1 MHISW
6 GLTVKPELTMLNDHI
21 ESEICEMKENMLSS
35 GLIAKYKRLGMNIN
49 KKAMQL
55 KRLAELIELRQSG
68 GVANIGR
75 IVGLQTKEVR
85 ELLDEIRTMGIDI
98 CFDRKERTYYYA
110 SGKRLSIQLPVSVV
124 EEYVWMN

>member
-1 MHISW
+1 
-6 GLTVKPELTMLNDHI
+6 MLNDHI

-35 GLIAKYKRLGMNIN
+35 ELIAKHKRLGMNIN
-49 KKAMQL
+49 KKALQL
-55 KRLAELIELRQSG
+55 KRLAELIEFRQSG

-75 IVGLQTKEVR
+75 KVGMQTKEVR

-98 CFDRKERTYYYA
+98 RFDRKERTYYYA
-110 SGKRLSIQLPVSVV
+110 DGKRLFIQLPVSVV